1 MQEISKAAGWHAGLV
16 RFYDAELSK
25 AARVADR
32 LYDLKKAAD
41 HQ

>member
-1 MQEISKAAGWHAGLV
+1 MQEISKASGWHAGLG

-32 LYDLKKAAD
+32 PYDHKKAAD
-41 HQ
+41 HR